1 MNAPNTAPKT
11 APKTAVASGRRIA
24 TAAPA
29 DPLFQNYRR
38 APLAF
43 ARGEGCRLWDTEGRE
58 YLDLLAG
65 IATCSLGH
73 GHPGLVSSIQEQA
86 ARCLHVSNL
95 FRIPEQEEAGRLL
108 VEASGGRFSRAF
120 FCNSGTEANE
130 AAIKLARRW
139 GSTAE
144 PKRFKVISTHNAFHG
159 RTLGA
164 LAATGTAAYRVGFEP
179 LPEGFVQVPFDDLE
193 ALEEALDEQTCAVL
207 LEGIQGEA
215 GVIPSSPGYLEGVQA
230 LCRERGTLFVLDEI
244 QTAIGRLGR
253 PFGFQ
258 HFGVEP
264 DVITLAKGL
273 GGGVPVGAVLAGE
286 EVAAVLV
293 PGTHGTT
300 FGGNPLAMAAVIAVQ
315 RALREEDLPAN
326 AAARGAQL
334 RAGLEAIADRTG
346 TINQV
351 RGTGLMLAIETTAPA
366 APIADRCRELGAIVH
381 AVRPT
386 SIRLLPPLV
395 IDEQEVSEG
404 LGVLEQALEESRDE
418 AGAGR

>member
-1 MNAPNTAPKT
+1 MTADH
-11 APKTAVASGRRIA
+11 AAS
-24 TAAPA
+24 T

-43 ARGEGCRLWDTEGRE
+43 ARGVGCRLWDTEGRE

-73 GHPGLVSSIQEQA
+73 AHPRLVRAIQEQA

-108 VEASGGRFSRAF
+108 VEASGGRFTRAF

-130 AAIKLARRW
+130 AAIKLARRF
-139 GSTAE
+139 GSASD
-144 PKRFKVISTHNAFHG
+144 PQRFKVISAQNAFHG

-164 LAATGTAAYRVGFEP
+164 LAATGTPAYRVGFEP
-179 LPEGFVQVPFDDLE
+179 LPEGFVQVPYDDLAALRE
-193 ALEEALDEQTCAVL
+193 AVDERTCAVL

-215 GVIPSSPGYLEGVQA
+215 GVIPASPGYLEGVQA
-230 LCRERGTLFVLDEI
+230 LCRERGALFMLDEI
-244 QTAIGRLGR
+244 QTAIGRLGT
-253 PFGFQ
+253 FYGFQ
-258 HFGVEP
+258 YFGVEP

-273 GGGVPVGAVLAGE
+273 GGGVPVGAVLARE

-315 RALREEDLPAN
+315 RALREEGLLEN
-326 AAARGAQL
+326 ATARGAQL
-334 RAGLEAIADRTG
+334 RAGLEAIASRTG
-346 TINQV
+346 TITQV
-351 RGTGLMLAIETTAPA
+351 RGAGLMLAIETAQPA
-366 APIADRCRELGAIVH
+366 AEVADRCRELGVIVH

-395 IDEQEVSEG
+395 IRAQEVIRG
-404 LGVLEQALEESRDE
+404 LELLEQALVETAARVE
-418 AGAGR
+418 AGA